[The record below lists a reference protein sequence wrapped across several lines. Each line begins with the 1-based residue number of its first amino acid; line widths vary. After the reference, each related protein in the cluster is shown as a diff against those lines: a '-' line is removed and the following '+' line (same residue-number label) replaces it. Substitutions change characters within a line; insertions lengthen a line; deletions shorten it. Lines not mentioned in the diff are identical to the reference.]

1 MSLSKTKPYTLTPKP
16 LLKIGEASKALG
28 IHIDT
33 LRRWEKSGKI
43 TSIRT
48 PGGTRLY
55 SLEQLQKFNPLASQ
69 GQALQSYKP
78 SSLSTEELLAS
89 SSLRDPEGAWQS
101 PTQIASS
108 SFDNLRTPRNDVIKK
123 SFFSIQTFSLL
134 TGIILTLTG
143 GFLTLSNLMSSKDD
157 TAKVIGVSS
166 NVLAALSGP
175 KFLEVNSDTQIN
187 GALDVTGTI
196 NNLILEGTPS
206 GTITIAS
213 GDTTFTIS
221 EDSNLDQ
228 DVSSA
233 SSPTFNSLN
242 LSATTNQ
249 IVFQSG
255 GPTGTLTWTP
265 TGTAK
270 IVTIPNAT
278 GEVSLLGQT
287 ISNGEL
293 DNSSLTV
300 SAGTNLSGG
309 GSVALGG
316 SVTLNLKDS
325 ISLSGT
331 LGVTGATTLSSATL
345 SSTLAVTGASTLTGN
360 VTASGNLTVAG
371 VTSLTGNVGIGYTG
385 TTPTFPSLGLAV
397 QGNVGINTTSPNYN
411 LDVNGSAR
419 VRDFTIDGSC
429 TGCGGLSGGTAGQ
442 VTFWSGATSV
452 SGNTDFFWNNTSGRL
467 GIGTSAPTQVLHVV
481 GNGFFTG
488 DIDVNGGDL
497 DSTASTFNLSTT
509 PTTLNLAGGSSSTGC
524 TIDSSGNL
532 TCAGNLGG
540 GSTGTAGFWTRNG
553 TTLVPSTSSD
563 TVATYGNVGVG
574 TTNPTSKL
582 QVEGSVALNLGSD
595 ATGDLF
601 YRNSGGTISRLAI
614 GSSGQTM
621 AISLGVPIWSDI
633 NTFTISSAAGW
644 VDAGAYVRLL
654 TMGDNVGIGTTV
666 GQDPIGKLHIRG
678 NDDTTALSFV
688 TTNNANSVFGLSV
701 LNNGNVGIGTT
712 LPTYQL
718 QTTGNVGIGD
728 RKSVSNPTTLN
739 GLTLNLGSDATGD
752 IFYRSSSGYL
762 SRLPIGSTDQIL
774 QVSSGIPSWANS
786 SGLSAAAGWTDDG
799 TIVRL
804 TTSTDNVGIGTSL

>member
-1 MSLSKTKPYTLTPKP
+1 MHNIVTTLCKASIALCNIKQRAGADSQTDTKSM
-16 LLKIGEASKALG
+16 LKIGDAAKFLG
-28 IHIDT
+28 ISKDT
-33 LRRWEKSGKI
+33 LRRWEKAGKI
-43 TSIRT
+43 TSQRT
-48 PGGTRLY
+48 PSGYRAFDPKELERIKLPDT
-55 SLEQLQKFNPLASQ
+55 EQLT
-69 GQALQSYKP
+69 
-78 SSLSTEELLAS
+78 TEELLKNTHSAY
-89 SSLRDPEGAWQS
+89 QS
-101 PTQIASS
+101 HADSIS
-108 SFDNLRTPRNDVIKK
+108 SFPASNITNLPISQASGSFITNLLGHSATMLSLGLVTTMVVSGNLFLNSEAGKK
-123 SFFSIQTFSLL
+123 LLDQVDTQT
-134 TGIILTLTG
+134 
-143 GFLTLSNLMSSKDD
+143 SSPIVLNKSDS
-157 TAKVIGVSS
+157 A
-166 NVLAALSGP
+166 VLAALSSP

-187 GALDVTGTI
+187 GALAVTETI
-196 NNLILEGTPS
+196 NNLTLEGTPS
-206 GTITIAS
+206 GTISISS

-242 LSATTNQ
+242 LSATSNQ
-249 IVFQSG
+249 FVLGAG
-255 GPTGTLTWTP
+255 GITGTLTWTP

-397 QGNVGINTTSPNYN
+397 QGNVGINTTSPQYN

-601 YRNSGGTISRLAI
+601 YRNSAVYCLWLAH
-614 GSSGQTM
+614 QFP
-621 AISLGVPIWSDI
+621 L
-633 NTFTISSAAGW
+633 F
-644 VDAGAYVRLL
+644 Y
-654 TMGDNVGIGTTV
+654 
-666 GQDPIGKLHIRG
+666 
-678 NDDTTALSFV
+678 
-688 TTNNANSVFGLSV
+688 
-701 LNNGNVGIGTT
+701 
-712 LPTYQL
+712 
-718 QTTGNVGIGD
+718 
-728 RKSVSNPTTLN
+728 
-739 GLTLNLGSDATGD
+739 NLW
-752 IFYRSSSGYL
+752 I
-762 SRLPIGSTDQIL
+762 
-774 QVSSGIPSWANS
+774 
-786 SGLSAAAGWTDDG
+786 
-799 TIVRL
+799 
-804 TTSTDNVGIGTSL
+804 

>member
-78 SSLSTEELLAS
+78 STLSTEELLAS

-187 GALDVTGTI
+187 GALAVTGTI

-345 SSTLAVTGASTLTGN
+345 SSTLTVT
-360 VTASGNLTVAG
+360 G

-397 QGNVGINTTSPNYN
+397 QGNVGINTTSPQYN

-481 GNGFFTG
+481 GNGFFHRRYRCKRWR
-488 DIDVNGGDL
+488 
-497 DSTASTFNLSTT
+497 SRFNS
-509 PTTLNLAGGSSSTGC
+509 
-524 TIDSSGNL
+524 
-532 TCAGNLGG
+532 
-540 GSTGTAGFWTRNG
+540 
-553 TTLVPSTSSD
+553 
-563 TVATYGNVGVG
+563 
-574 TTNPTSKL
+574 
-582 QVEGSVALNLGSD
+582 
-595 ATGDLF
+595 
-601 YRNSGGTISRLAI
+601 
-614 GSSGQTM
+614 
-621 AISLGVPIWSDI
+621 I
-633 NTFTISSAAGW
+633 NI
-644 VDAGAYVRLL
+644 
-654 TMGDNVGIGTTV
+654 
-666 GQDPIGKLHIRG
+666 
-678 NDDTTALSFV
+678 
-688 TTNNANSVFGLSV
+688 
-701 LNNGNVGIGTT
+701 
-712 LPTYQL
+712 
-718 QTTGNVGIGD
+718 
-728 RKSVSNPTTLN
+728 
-739 GLTLNLGSDATGD
+739 
-752 IFYRSSSGYL
+752 
-762 SRLPIGSTDQIL
+762 
-774 QVSSGIPSWANS
+774 
-786 SGLSAAAGWTDDG
+786 
-799 TIVRL
+799 
-804 TTSTDNVGIGTSL
+804 